1 MIDHLILGLV
11 AAVQFKH
18 IFFMI
23 VGTMIGLWVGVLPG
37 LGGPVAMAILIPFT
51 FSMDPL
57 SALLMLASISVGAA
71 FGGSITSILLN
82 IPGEASSAATA
93 YDGYPM
99 AQQGKAKVAMGL
111 SAGASMVAGFVGVLI
126 LMFASAPVAKAA
138 LAFSPA
144 EYFALAILGLTVVAV
159 ASLGSTIKGLV
170 MSALGIA
177 ISLIG
182 VDSILGSERYTFG
195 IVYLL
200 DGISFVPVMVGLF
213 ALTELT
219 SMIIEGG
226 TVAKS
231 GKLEGSLWDGF
242 WGTFKSPFVLVES
255 TAVGAFLG
263 IIPGIGATAANFLAY
278 SIAMRTSKHPE
289 HYGKGAPEGVI
300 APEAANNSCIPTS
313 LIPALTLGIPGGAT
327 AAILLVAVTVQGLRP
342 GPMLFTSNPELVWGF
357 FVGLLISTVLATA
370 LYLVMIPWF
379 ALITLVRIELMA
391 PMLLIITLFGAYANE
406 RNMVDVFVAIFFG
419 LFGYFARRH
428 GYPLISLVIGLILGK
443 LAEGS
448 FHQALMI
455 SDHDY
460 SVFVLRPLSA
470 LIFAVCLILVLWPAA
485 KKRIGHGGAEVT

>member
-1 MIDHLILGLV
+1 MLDNLYLGLMAALQLKQFLFMV
-11 AAVQFKH
+11 A
-18 IFFMI
+18 
-23 VGTMIGLWVGVLPG
+23 GTVIGLWVGVLPG

-51 FSMDPL
+51 FTMDPL

-111 SAGASMVAGFVGVLI
+111 SAGASMVAGIVGVLI
-126 LMFASAPVAKAA
+126 LMFVSGPVVKVA

-144 EYFALAILGLTVVAV
+144 EYFALAILGLTVVSA
-159 ASLGSTIKGLV
+159 AALGSTVKGLA
-170 MSALGIA
+170 MGALGIA

-182 VDSILGSERYTFG
+182 VDSILGTERYTFG
-195 IVYLL
+195 TIYLM

-213 ALTELT
+213 AITELIA
-219 SMIIEGG
+219 MIVEGG
-226 TVAKS
+226 TIAKS
-231 GKLEGSLWDGF
+231 GKLEGSLWEGF
-242 WGTFKSPFVLVES
+242 WGTFKFPFTLTQS
-255 TAVGAFLG
+255 TAFGAFIG
-263 IIPGIGATAANFLAY
+263 IIPGLGATAANFLAY
-278 SIAMRTSKHPE
+278 SVAVRTSKHPE
-289 HYGKGAPEGVI
+289 RFGKGTPEGVI
-300 APEAANNSCIPTS
+300 APEASNNSCIPTS

-342 GPMLFTSNPELVWGF
+342 GPMLFTSNPELIWGF
-357 FVGLLISTVLATA
+357 FMGLLIGCIMATI
-370 LYLVMIPWF
+370 LYLIMIPWF
-379 ALITLVRIELMA
+379 AMITLVRIELLA

-406 RNMVDVFVAIFFG
+406 RNMMDVFVAIGFG

-448 FHQALMI
+448 FHQALQI

-470 LIFAVCLILVLWPAA
+470 AIFALCIVLVLWPGV
-485 KKRIGHGGAEVT
+485 KKRLGKGGAEVT